1 MPEVEKDLVE
11 KFQNQDRGLE
21 VDPFLNQ
28 PASHLVS

>member
-11 KFQNQDRGLE
+11 KFQNQDKGLE

-28 PASHLVS
+28 LAFLLMS